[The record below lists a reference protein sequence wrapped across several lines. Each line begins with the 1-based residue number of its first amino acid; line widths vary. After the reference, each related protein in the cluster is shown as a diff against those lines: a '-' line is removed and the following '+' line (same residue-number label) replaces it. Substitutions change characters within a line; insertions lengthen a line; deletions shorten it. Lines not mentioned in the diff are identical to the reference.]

1 MEPRFKINQNVRI
14 IRGSWYSPAIVKYI
28 GEIANIFR
36 YNTPI
41 TVTHRTKPDKIIG
54 HLYSVCM
61 DKDKS
66 IQIAPEDWLE
76 PSPYELTLL
85 PSQLS

>member
-1 MEPRFKINQNVRI
+1 MESRFRISQKVRI
-14 IRGSWYSPAIVKYI
+14 IRGNWYSPAIVKYI
-28 GEIANIFR
+28 GEIASIFR

-41 TVTHRTKPDKIIG
+41 MVTLRTKPDKIVG

-76 PSPYELTLL
+76 PSPYEPTIL
-85 PSQLS
+85 PSPKP